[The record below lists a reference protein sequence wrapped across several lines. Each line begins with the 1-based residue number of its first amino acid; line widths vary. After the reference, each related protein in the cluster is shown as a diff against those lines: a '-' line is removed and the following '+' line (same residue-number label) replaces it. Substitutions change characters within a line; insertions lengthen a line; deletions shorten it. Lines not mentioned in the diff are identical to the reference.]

1 MVFVLVAD
9 VGVLLF
15 LDTAAAGFSH
25 EAGVDFDLPADNRL
39 AIFSAGEFAVLDA
52 PP

>member
-1 MVFVLVAD
+1 MVFALVAD

-15 LDTAAAGFSH
+15 LDTAVAGFSP
-25 EAGVDFDLPADNRL
+25 EAGVDFDLPADDRL
-39 AIFSAGEFAVLDA
+39 AIFSAGELAMLVA